1 MIATIKLRLSH
12 LIWHD
17 ETFRNI
23 DNVKYAT
30 VHLFLK
36 FISIN
41 YFNVEQQI
49 HSKIHITQRQPMQSS
64 SQGQA
69 AGWTRRSV
77 DVSGSFTSIMLEL
90 SGCFVFSEPSN
101 DIYCCCTRSSNVC
114 SVASISRI
122 CEIIDIFVT
131 SYFESINSV
140 ECCTLYVDWYWPDD
154 NSSIISDVDGFS
166 HRLYGHALWQDLRAR
181 EIKFPPIKAV
191 NGNWSIDDKLV
202 YEIS

>member
-1 MIATIKLRLSH
+1 MIAKIKLRLSH

-23 DNVKYAT
+23 DNVKYPT

-64 SQGQA
+64 SHGQA

-101 DIYCCCTRSSNVC
+101 DIYCRCTRSLNVC

-131 SYFESINSV
+131 SYFVSINSV
-140 ECCTLYVDWYWPDD
+140 SSVAPYTLIDIGLMIIFLLSAMLTGFRTAFMSMHYD
-154 NSSIISDVDGFS
+154 NI
-166 HRLYGHALWQDLRAR
+166 
-181 EIKFPPIKAV
+181 
-191 NGNWSIDDKLV
+191 
-202 YEIS
+202 YELEK